1 MAKDAAAT
9 AVTPTVGA
17 TRRLATGVFA
27 FEGDDSDA
35 DLRQQFGVASLLY
48 TVRELSG
55 LKFIR
60 RDIGRA
66 GELYYYVRKWT
77 QQRYRDYQVGHFGFH
92 GKPGELW
99 LSGSTKVTLDELA
112 EVIDGRA
119 GDRIIYFSS
128 CEIMGTDDAALRR
141 FRERTGASAVIGFLK
156 RVGGSLEL
164 PAFELLLLQALSND
178 VKIANVEGRLRS
190 QHPYLCDLLGLKI
203 IR

>member
-1 MAKDAAAT
+1 MASNPGAA
-9 AVTPTVGA
+9 P

-27 FEGDDSDA
+27 FEGDDSEA
-35 DLRQQFGVASLLY
+35 DLWQQFGVASLLH

-60 RDIGRA
+60 RDIGTA
-66 GELYYYVRKWT
+66 GELFYYVRKWT
-77 QQRYRDYQVGHFGFH
+77 QQRYREYQVGHLGFH

-112 EVIDGRA
+112 EVISGRA
-119 GDRIIYFSS
+119 GGRIIYFSS
-128 CEIMGTDDAALRR
+128 CEIMGTDDVSLRR

-164 PAFELLLLQALSND
+164 PAFELLLLQALSDD
-178 VKIANVEGRLRS
+178 VQIGVAEERLRR
-190 QHPYLCDLLGLKI
+190 QHPYLCELLGLKMI
-203 IR
+203 S

>member
-1 MAKDAAAT
+1 MVKDSAAQRVDSGLGSA
-9 AVTPTVGA
+9 
-17 TRRLATGVFA
+17 RRLATGVFA

-35 DLRQQFGVASLLY
+35 DLRQQFGVATLLQ

-60 RDIGRA
+60 RDIGTA
-66 GELYYYVRKWT
+66 PELFYYVRKWT
-77 QQRYRDYQVGHFGFH
+77 QQRYRDYQIGHFGFH

-112 EVIDGRA
+112 EAVDGRA
-119 GDRIIYFSS
+119 GGRIIYFSS
-128 CEIMGTDDAALRR
+128 CEIMATDDAVLRR
-141 FRERTGASAVIGFLK
+141 FRERTGAAAVIGFLK

-164 PAFELLLLQALSND
+164 PAFELLLLQALND
-178 VKIANVEGRLRS
+178 DVRMNAVAERMAR

-203 IR
+203 IH